1 MFGRRGNKRQASRAV
16 TGEEGRRRFDPRP
29 LAWVAATVMFA
40 AALVWGGERLL
51 QPEVLPLRSVQ
62 VEGAFHHV
70 TPDEIRMVMKG
81 FATAGF
87 IHVDTEAVRREV
99 EALPWVARA
108 TVVRLWPDRL
118 RIVVKEQ
125 RAVALWGQ
133 DGLVSPDG
141 RIFSPPPASYPSGLP
156 FFQGPPGMQQ
166 TMVRRYGE
174 MQRILAPLGFQ
185 VVRLELDARG
195 AWRLG
200 LDNGMALMLGRQEK
214 SHERLLRFVR
224 SYNRVL
230 AARAEQ
236 IEQVDLRYTNGFAV
250 RWKPAGDES
259 KEMSNV

>member
-1 MFGRRGNKRQASRAV
+1 MFGRRGNKRQAIHVRWPGWRPRSCSPRRWS
-16 TGEEGRRRFDPRP
+16 GEVRGCCNRRFCRC
-29 LAWVAATVMFA
+29 ARCRWKA
-40 AALVWGGERLL
+40 
-51 QPEVLPLRSVQ
+51 RS
-62 VEGAFHHV
+62 
-70 TPDEIRMVMKG
+70 TTSPPVMKG

-141 RIFSPPPASYPSGLP
+141 RIFSPPPASYPS
-156 FFQGPPGMQQ
+156 
-166 TMVRRYGE
+166 
-174 MQRILAPLGFQ
+174 
-185 VVRLELDARG
+185 
-195 AWRLG
+195 